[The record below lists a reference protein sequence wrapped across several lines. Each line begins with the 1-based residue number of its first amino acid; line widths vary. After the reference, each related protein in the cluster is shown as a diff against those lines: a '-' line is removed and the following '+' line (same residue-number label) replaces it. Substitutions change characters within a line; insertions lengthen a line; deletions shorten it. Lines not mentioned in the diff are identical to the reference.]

1 MQELREGLKD
11 ASLMVTECSESSEI
25 GKANHTA
32 QEHRWSTTAGEGG
45 EMPVV
50 LKRWSVPTGEPDNTE
65 RVPSGSVGGWG
76 KRSVSYLARSLPNL
90 LRRSRF
96 RQQLTPSV
104 RHPDS
109 QLAQTT
115 ASRESTFP

>member
-1 MQELREGLKD
+1 
-11 ASLMVTECSESSEI
+11 
-25 GKANHTA
+25 
-32 QEHRWSTTAGEGG
+32 
-45 EMPVV
+45 MPVV

-96 RQQLTPSV
+96 QWQVKHNVCSRKAGKSSGSNKDL
-104 RHPDS
+104 S
-109 QLAQTT
+109 QNPPIFETNKTLMLIN
-115 ASRESTFP
+115 S